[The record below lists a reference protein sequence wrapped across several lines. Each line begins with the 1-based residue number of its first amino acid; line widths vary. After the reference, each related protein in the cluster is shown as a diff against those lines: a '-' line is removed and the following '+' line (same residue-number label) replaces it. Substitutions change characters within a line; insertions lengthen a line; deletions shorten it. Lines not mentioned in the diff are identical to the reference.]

1 MEAMQMGVNACKYLH
16 ELQKDALK
24 RAYSKKTPEGEDEE
38 MDAYD
43 DDLETDLGEAEIV
56 EDE

>member
-1 MEAMQMGVNACKYLH
+1 MGVNACKYLH

-24 RAYSKKTPEGEDEE
+24 RSYSKKTPEGVDEE
-38 MDAYD
+38 LDDYE
-43 DDLETDLGEAEIV
+43 DDLETDLGEAEIM